1 MVENIL
7 RSTEIRTK
15 YGLSSRVLRAIRRF
29 FLYAFVIATA
39 FMYTVPFLWMLRT
52 SLLSVDQVFADPP
65 QWIPYPPEWS
75 NYTALFNLEPFGY
88 WLRNSLITTIV
99 GVLGSTVTGFV
110 VAYGFSRTTFPGRD
124 KLFYLVLATM
134 MIPFHVTLIPQY
146 LLFLNIGWL
155 NTLLPLIVPALF
167 GKAFLIFIL
176 RQFLLSLP
184 RELDEA
190 AEVDG
195 ASLWQTMIL
204 IILPLSGPAVATV
217 AVFSFIDYWNE
228 FLRPL
233 VFIQNP
239 EVQTLAV
246 GVRWFLTRHG
256 AEFHLLMAS
265 SVIVLLP
272 IVIAFFFAQKQ
283 FIRGIALTGLKA

>member
-1 MVENIL
+1 
-7 RSTEIRTK
+7 
-15 YGLSSRVLRAIRRF
+15 
-29 FLYAFVIATA
+29 
-39 FMYTVPFLWMLRT
+39 MYTVPFLWMLRT
-52 SLLSVDQVFADPP
+52 SLLTADMVFAEPP
-65 QWIPYPPEWS
+65 IWVPLAPAWS
-75 NYTALFNLEPFGY
+75 NYVALFDLEPFGF
-88 WLRNSLITTIV
+88 WLRNSIITTV
-99 GVLGSTVTGFV
+99 LGVLGNTIIGYIVAFGF
-110 VAYGFSRTTFPGRD
+110 ARTNFPGRD

-146 LLFLNIGWL
+146 LFFLKLGWL
-155 NTLLPLIVPALF
+155 DTLLPLIVPSLF

-195 ASLWQTMIL
+195 ANLWQIMTL
-204 IILPLSGPAVATV
+204 VILPQSGPAVATV
-217 AVFSFIDYWNE
+217 AVFAFIDHWNE

-233 VFIQNP
+233 VFIQHP
-239 EVQTLAV
+239 ENQTLAV
-246 GVRWFLTRHG
+246 GIRWFLTRHG

-265 SVIVLLP
+265 SVLVLAP
-272 IVIAFFFAQKQ
+272 IIIAFFIAQKQ

>member
-1 MVENIL
+1 MQGVAQATTLQVELPRTARLL
-7 RSTEIRTK
+7 RLGRR
-15 YGLSSRVLRAIRRF
+15 GL
-29 FLYAFVIATA
+29 LYVFVITTA
-39 FMYTVPFLWMLRT
+39 LMYTVPFLWMLRT
-52 SLLSVDQVFADPP
+52 SLLTPDLVFAEPP
-65 QWIPYPPEWS
+65 IWVPLAPAWS
-75 NYTALFNLEPFGY
+75 NYVALFDLEPFAF
-88 WLRNSLITTIV
+88 WMRNSIITTV
-99 GVLGSTVTGFV
+99 LGVLGNTIIGYIVAFGF
-110 VAYGFSRTTFPGRD
+110 ARTNFPGRD

-146 LLFLNIGWL
+146 LLFLKLGWL
-155 NTLLPLIVPALF
+155 DTLLPLIVPSLF

-195 ASLWQTMIL
+195 ANLWQIMTL
-204 IILPLSGPAVATV
+204 VILPQSGPAVATV
-217 AVFSFIDYWNE
+217 AVFAFIDHWNE

-233 VFIQNP
+233 VFIQHP
-239 EVQTLAV
+239 ENQTLAV

-265 SVIVLLP
+265 SVLVLAP
-272 IVIAFFFAQKQ
+272 IIIAFFFAQKQ